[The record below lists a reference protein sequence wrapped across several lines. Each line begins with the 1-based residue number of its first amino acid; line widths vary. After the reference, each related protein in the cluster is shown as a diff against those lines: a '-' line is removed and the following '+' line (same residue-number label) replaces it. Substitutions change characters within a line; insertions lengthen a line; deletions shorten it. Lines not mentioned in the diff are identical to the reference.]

1 MFPQSKNVTIAWPIK
16 KGDGCLLV
24 FSEQALDYWMYG
36 KETDTK
42 LKFDLTNAIAIPNLT
57 SGGNSTMKLA
67 CDEDAVAIAAGD
79 TKAKITPKTAEL
91 TLGSAKVEVEPSLV
105 QITVGGTV
113 LAISP
118 DGVDITGKLTVK
130 GGITARNDVKAS
142 NGSISLANH
151 VHRGDSGGM
160 TGKPQ

>member
-1 MFPQSKNVTIAWPIK
+1 MDFPEISGVPVMFPQSKNVTIAWPIK

-79 TKAKITPKTAEL
+79 TTNRLYSSPAKNIPPMTMTAVLYCMNVLTAAMYIT
-91 TLGSAKVEVEPSLV
+91 S
-105 QITVGGTV
+105 
-113 LAISP
+113 AISAI
-118 DGVDITGKLTVK
+118 VRFHIIRIVK
-130 GGITARNDVKAS
+130 NVS
-142 NGSISLANH
+142 
-151 VHRGDSGGM
+151 
-160 TGKPQ
+160 

>member
-67 CDEDAVAIAAGD
+67 CDEDAVAIAVLRNCNL
-79 TKAKITPKTAEL
+79 TA
-91 TLGSAKVEVEPSLV
+91 S
-105 QITVGGTV
+105 
-113 LAISP
+113 
-118 DGVDITGKLTVK
+118 D
-130 GGITARNDVKAS
+130 AS
-142 NGSISLANH
+142 F
-151 VHRGDSGGM
+151 
-160 TGKPQ
+160 

>member
-1 MFPQSKNVTIAWPIK
+1 
-16 KGDGCLLV
+16 
-24 FSEQALDYWMYG
+24 
-36 KETDTK
+36 
-42 LKFDLTNAIAIPNLT
+42 
-57 SGGNSTMKLA
+57 MKLA

-91 TLGSAKVEVEPSLV
+91 TLGSAKVKVEPSLV
-105 QITVGGTV
+105 QVTVGGTV

-130 GGITARNDVKAS
+130 GGITARDDVKAS

-151 VHRGDSGGM
+151 VHMGDSGGM